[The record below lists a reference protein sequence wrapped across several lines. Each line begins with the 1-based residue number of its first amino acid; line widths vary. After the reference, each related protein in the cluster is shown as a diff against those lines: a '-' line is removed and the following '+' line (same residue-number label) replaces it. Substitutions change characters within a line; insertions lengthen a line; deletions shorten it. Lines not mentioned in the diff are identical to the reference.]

1 MPISLYLIVI
11 LGLGFIVKHDPIKFL
26 IVKEKECEAI
36 KAVQQIYS
44 NAKTEKEAREIID
57 MLKQNCG

>member
-26 IVKEKECEAI
+26 IVKDKECEAI
-36 KAVQQIYS
+36 KAVQIHMPKRKKKQ
-44 NAKTEKEAREIID
+44 EKS
-57 MLKQNCG
+57 